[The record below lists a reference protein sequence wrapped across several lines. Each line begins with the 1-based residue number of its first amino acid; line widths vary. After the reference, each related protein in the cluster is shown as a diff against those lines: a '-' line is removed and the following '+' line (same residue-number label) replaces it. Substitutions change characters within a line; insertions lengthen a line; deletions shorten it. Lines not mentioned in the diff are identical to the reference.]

1 MTSSDLPLLS
11 PTSPHGW
18 QRATRII
25 SITAGVYAI
34 VGGAIALAG
43 WVLDIRR
50 LTDWRDDGIS
60 MFPNTAL
67 CVSMCGAALLCL
79 ISSSKSGWR
88 TVVVHVLT
96 TVVAVIA
103 LLTIFELATGIDL
116 GIDRLFPERPWGLQ
130 AAMSPMRMGPPASM
144 SLLLLSASIAL
155 AMYGVASRRIAAG
168 MATFVLAITSLS
180 LIGYWFGANALFGIT
195 RLTGIAWQT
204 STMLLALGIGVMAAM
219 PDRGILLALGRDD
232 PGGTILRRLIVPI
245 IGIPL
250 LLGWL
255 RVVGQDMGLYDM
267 AFGTA
272 VRTLAEIVL
281 FIMLLWWTATGISI
295 HSQAARQA
303 ELALR
308 ESEQRYRVIAAA
320 AKDADRRKD
329 EFLAT
334 LAHELRNPLAPI
346 GNALQLTKLAGD
358 DPDIQQQARDTIER
372 QFAQMVRLVDDLLDV
387 GRITRNKLELRMQQV
402 ELAPVIQQAVETS
415 GALAD
420 QFEQS
425 LQMNLPQEPI
435 WVYADSIRLAQV
447 FINLLNNACKFTPVK
462 GNVSISARRQ
472 GERVAV
478 SVKDTGIGLEPD
490 QIESIFEM
498 FAQVDQSL
506 ERKHGGLGIGLTI
519 AKRLV
524 ELHQG
529 EIMVRSDGPGC
540 GSEFVVELPIVVEA
554 GANPVVVS
562 EANSHVVTARRI
574 LITDDNRD
582 AATSLAL
589 LLRKRG
595 HQVETAFGGKQ
606 AIEKAEAWRPEVMLL
621 DLGMPEM
628 SGFDVCRTI
637 RRQTWGQGIRIVAL
651 TGWGQE
657 QDRQNTREAGFDAHL
672 VKPID
677 MTALGDM
684 LAAKA

>member
-1 MTSSDLPLLS
+1 M
-11 PTSPHGW
+11 
-18 QRATRII
+18 
-25 SITAGVYAI
+25 
-34 VGGAIALAG
+34 VGGTITLTG
-43 WVLDIRR
+43 WLLDIRR

-60 MFPNTAL
+60 MLPNTGLCAL
-67 CVSMCGAALLCL
+67 LAGITLLCL
-79 ISSSKSGWR
+79 ISTIQSRGPIVAIR
-88 TVVVHVLT
+88 VLAA
-96 TVVAVIA
+96 VVATIA

-116 GIDRLFPERPWGLQ
+116 GIDRLLADRPWGLR
-130 AAMSPMRMGPPASM
+130 ASTSPMRMGPPAAM
-144 SLLLLSASIAL
+144 SFFLLSCSLAL
-155 AMYGVASRRIAAG
+155 ATFGAASRRIAAG
-168 MATFVLAITSLS
+168 MAIFVLAISSLS
-180 LIGYWFGANALFGIT
+180 LIGYWFGADALFGIS
-195 RLTGIAWQT
+195 RVTGIAWQT
-204 STMLLALGIGVMAAM
+204 STILLALSIGVMAAM
-219 PDRGILLALGRDD
+219 PDRGFLLALGRDD

-295 HSQAARQA
+295 HSRAARQA

-308 ESEQRYRVIAAA
+308 DSEQRYRVIAAA

-346 GNALQLTKLAGD
+346 GNALQLTKLAGE
-358 DPDIQQQARDTIER
+358 DPEIQRQARDTIER
-372 QFAQMVRLVDDLLDV
+372 QFVQMVRLVDDLLDV
-387 GRITRNKLELRMQQV
+387 GRITRNKLELRMQPV
-402 ELAPVIQQAVETS
+402 ELASVIWQAVETS
-415 GALAD
+415 EALAR
-420 QFEQS
+420 QFEQD
-425 LQMNLPQEPI
+425 LQINITEEPI
-435 WVYADSIRLAQV
+435 WVHADAVRLAQV
-447 FINLLNNACKFTPVK
+447 FTNLLNNACKFTPVK
-462 GNVSISARRQ
+462 GHVSISAERR
-472 GERVAV
+472 GNLAAV
-478 SVKDTGIGLEPD
+478 SVKDTGIGLEPH
-490 QIESIFEM
+490 QIDGIFEM

-519 AKRLV
+519 AKQLV

-529 EIMVRSDGPGC
+529 EITVRSDGPGR
-540 GSEFVVELPIVVEA
+540 GSEFVVQLPIVVAEERKSAAVPEA
-554 GANPVVVS
+554 KPQ
-562 EANSHVVTARRI
+562 VTAARRI

-595 HQVETAFGGKQ
+595 HEVETAFGGNE
-606 AIEKAEAWRPEVMLL
+606 AIAKAETWRPELMLL

-628 SGFDVCRTI
+628 NGFDVCRAI
-637 RRQTWGQGIRIVAL
+637 RQTTWGKDIQIVAL

-657 QDRQNTREAGFDAHL
+657 QDRRNTHEAGFDAHL
-672 VKPID
+672 VKPVD
-677 MTALGDM
+677 MVVLGNM
-684 LAAKA
+684 LAGKT